1 MNKKILF
8 LILGILVGVGAYY
21 FYLNYYK
28 NVKPADFVVKE
39 ATVSGEIKNVDFI
52 KDVGLGVITIKTQD
66 NKDVLLSVTPDTKLL
81 DQDGNTIT
89 LDNFENGFLVE
100 ATGKLSED
108 NSLVLNELKITKMP
122 NIVVFSPKSNDEVS
136 ESFTV
141 KGMARVFENQFN
153 IRVSVSGQ
161 KIYESGV
168 YTNASDVGKYG
179 DFEKE
184 IYLPTQR
191 LQDNSDITLE
201 AFDYSAKDGSE
212 IDKIV
217 IPLKF
222 RTKNILSL
230 YVNPIFQISFSY
242 PSSWKADPSYK
253 LTGSIYTAYKGSDG
267 FFSVNA
273 AGNDGLFLDDMVRN
287 EINKATRPYGSN
299 PSIKNIQIDGQEA
312 RIIFPSADQPKE
324 LNNQAELVV
333 NYPRALSISG
343 INYSLFVLYADKDHV
358 EKIANTLKFDK
369 MTVKAFFNNNKLDS
383 SISCDKVFPV
393 ERAVFK
399 NPGFG
404 KIALEELFKGPTDK
418 EKNDGYF
425 TSINSGVKI
434 QSLYIEDGVVKA
446 DFDQTLQEGVGGSC
460 RVTSVRSQIVN
471 TAKQFP
477 GVKDVII
484 SINGRTE
491 DILQP

>member
-28 NVKPADFVVKE
+28 NVKPTDFVVKE
-39 ATVSGEIKNVDFI
+39 ATVSGEIKNIDSGA
-52 KDVGLGVITIKTQD
+52 KLITIKTQD
-66 NKDVLLSVTPDTKLL
+66 NKDFLLLVTSDTKLL
-81 DQDGNTIT
+81 DQDGNIMTF
-89 LDNFENGFLVE
+89 DYFQNGFLVD
-100 ATGKLSED
+100 ATGKSDEN
-108 NSLVLNELKITKMP
+108 NSLILNELKITQMP
-122 NIVVFSPKSNDEVS
+122 NIVVFSPKPNNEVS

-141 KGMARVFENQFN
+141 EGRARVFENQFN
-153 IRVSVSGQ
+153 IRVSISGQ
-161 KIYESGV
+161 KIYENTIT
-168 YTNASDVGKYG
+168 TNVPDAGKYG

-201 AFDYSAKDGSE
+201 VFDYSAKDGSE
-212 IDKIV
+212 IDKV
-217 IPLKF
+217 SIPLKF
-222 RTKNILSL
+222 RSKKNLSV
-230 YVNPIFQISFSY
+230 YVNPVFQVSFSY
-242 PSSWKADPSYK
+242 PSSWMADPSYK

-273 AGNDGLFLDDMVRN
+273 AGNDGLFLDDMIRN
-287 EINKATRPYGSN
+287 EINKPTRPYGSS
-299 PSIKNIQIDGQEA
+299 PSIKNLQIDGQEA
-312 RIIFPSADQPKE
+312 RIVLPSADQPNE
-324 LNNQAELVV
+324 LNKQAELVV
-333 NYPRALSISG
+333 NYPRTLSISG
-343 INYSLFVLYADKDHV
+343 INFSLFVIYGDKDHI

-369 MTVKAFFNNNKLDS
+369 MTVKAFFNNNKLDPAV
-383 SISCDKVFPV
+383 SCNKVFPV
-393 ERAVFK
+393 ERTVFRSASV
-399 NPGFG
+399 GR
-404 KIALEELFKGPTDK
+404 IALEELFKGPTDR

-434 QSLYIEDGVVKA
+434 QSLFIENGVVKA

-460 RVTSVRSQIVN
+460 RVASIRAQIVR

-484 SINGRTE
+484 SINGRTN